1 MAENPAFYLHLM
13 GKYINTVAEADKI
26 LIIKA
31 LDLIVRAD
39 PSFYAFYGNSL
50 VFHVI
55 IDDLLNYISND
66 INTFIFQHFDALE
79 AFNVV
84 NNFISGQA

>member
-39 PSFYAFYGNSL
+39 PGFHIFYNE
-50 VFHVI
+50 FHLFRVV
-55 IDDLLNYISND
+55 IDDLLSYISSD
-66 INTFIFQHFDALE
+66 INTFIFQHVE
-79 AFNVV
+79 AMEAYNVI